1 MTRVGGVV
9 YSARSSH
16 RGLAVGLSGFLAR
29 ELEEE
34 GVATFASNF
43 DILRAERATDALL
56 GERRGIHRVVQEPRS
71 VIVPEVVVDVVRVNP
86 EGGEGDDVGHDA

>member
-1 MTRVGGVV
+1 MRL
-9 YSARSSH
+9 SSN
-16 RGLAVGLSGFLAR
+16 RGLAAGLGGLLAR

-34 GVATFASNF
+34 GVATFACDFNVLS
-43 DILRAERATDALL
+43 AERAADALL
-56 GERRGIHRVVQEPRS
+56 GERRRIHRVVQEPRS